1 MSELMWN
8 CIFILIK
15 LIKQYIFFGE
25 KIKPFS
31 LNMYTYAFINLRT
44 TKHVLHQAE
53 LHSFTFDTNKE
64 VPDGQREDDEDAVLY
79 TERLISP
86 ESAGWLVFQLDY
98 TKLLKRF
105 FHQTWMTTS
114 STQLSVCL
122 RSDTNKDETSVW
134 GGETLFL

>member
-1 MSELMWN
+1 MWN

-64 VPDGQREDDEDAVLY
+64 VPDGQREDDEDAVFVYWATHFTRISWLVGFSAGLHK
-79 TERLISP
+79 TTEEVFPPNLDDNVLHAAERLFKIRH
-86 ESAGWLVFQLDY
+86 
-98 TKLLKRF
+98 K
-105 FHQTWMTTS
+105 
-114 STQLSVCL
+114 
-122 RSDTNKDETSVW
+122 
-134 GGETLFL
+134 